1 MDTWSLEPPNCQAL
15 SDTVIRDVL
24 QRAWTPERHA
34 IRDIETKIAS
44 KSDQQPNP
52 SETAVADTPKRFSSL
67 KQHELPAIASRNT
80 NNLPGRKRSS
90 TSLTTEEVMQLVVA
104 QIKTTDLE
112 AQPRYLA
119 NLAHASEALYKERRR
134 LNQIRYRKKQQENME
149 HLEEDVQT
157 LQQEIHRLTQRHQ
170 NAVIGISSPQSVWV
184 VATEYFRLFQN
195 GFKNPPEAM
204 NTFAL
209 NFLRKSMAP
218 DVMDGQLEI
227 VLALLRRH
235 LRQDQAT
242 GEEDTLRLVFPHLKH
257 NEHDTANRKKL
268 SILAAKMLNTRLVM
282 DGSVLFEWDPSID
295 RVVWMQSVDTNVAF
309 TG

>member
-34 IRDIETKIAS
+34 IRDIEKKIAS

-52 SETAVADTPKRFSSL
+52 SETAVADTPKRFSSP
-67 KQHELPAIASRNT
+67 KQHEPPAIASRNT

-90 TSLTTEEVMQLVVA
+90 KSLTTEEVMQLVAA

-184 VATEYFRLFQN
+184 VATEYFWLFQN

-209 NFLRKSMAP
+209 NFLCKSMAP
-218 DVMDGQLEI
+218 DTKRLEKKVASNTLEVTTVI
-227 VLALLRRH
+227 SV
-235 LRQDQAT
+235 T
-242 GEEDTLRLVFPHLKH
+242 ISKDTLRLVFPHLKH